1 MMPAAD
7 NAARAVGEKPATAAR
22 LPVTSAAK
30 RTGTPIG
37 TVIAMPCAI
46 EPVSTARRT
55 LALLNAKQA
64 AEQTARRPPSTQ
76 VLPLM
81 ATAN

>member
-7 NAARAVGEKPATAAR
+7 SAASAVGEKPATAAR
-22 LPVTSAAK
+22 LPVVSAATK
-30 RTGTPIG
+30 NSGTPIG
-37 TVIAMPCAI
+37 TVIAMPCVI

-64 AEQTARRPPSTQ
+64 AEQTASRLPST
-76 VLPLM
+76 
-81 ATAN
+81 